1 MTTLQK
7 KPAFLL
13 MAKAAP
19 LTSHPQFLLGLR
31 ARGLAPLL
39 VTESLPPGV
48 DASAEASA
56 KELARHSSALE
67 GIQEVAVFTGSQQL
81 AIQHR
86 VATWANDY
94 DIRGTLCL
102 GEIFVEGMGMAADML
117 GLPHPG
123 LRATKVCRNKL
134 LQRLYL
140 RDWSP
145 RCQVIAP
152 AHRASFVA
160 DFSDGPAI
168 LKPTGRFASSGVQEI
183 ADASELAERLTEYEA
198 DEVLLLEQKVVGREV
213 SVESLIQ
220 DGKVVFIGITEKATN
235 ESDGRFFVEMGHTFP
250 CGNLSSQEMTAIR
263 ATNARVLDRLSFENG
278 IAHAEYRVT
287 ADGGVYLMEV
297 ACRAPGDGLLA
308 LYQLATLRSL
318 EVELVKL
325 ALGDPVTYPEPV
337 RRARQVYMRHA
348 PGRLIDV
355 QVARA
360 VDVTPHW
367 VPDQGRWPAIEVG
380 SAGDPARVR
389 HLMVLKP
396 RGTQL
401 SEVRDS
407 FDRVVTFLIDGR
419 TTDELDRLE
428 QHVRDSVSI
437 VTSSA

>member
-1 MTTLQK
+1 MN

-19 LTSHPQFLLGLR
+19 LTSHPQFLQEVR

-48 DASAEASA
+48 NLST
-56 KELARHSSALE
+56 E
-67 GIQEVAVFTGSQQL
+67 GIEEVALFAGAQHL
-81 AIQHR
+81 AIQHQ

-102 GEIFVEGMGMAADML
+102 GEIFVEAMGLAADML

-145 RCQVIAP
+145 RFQVIP
-152 AHRASFVA
+152 PEHRAGGVA
-160 DFSDGPAI
+160 DVSDAPAI

-183 ADASELAERLTEYEA
+183 AGAAELARALTDYGP
-198 DEVLLLEQKVVGREV
+198 DEVLLLEQKIVGREV
-213 SVESLIQ
+213 SVESLVQGGRI
-220 DGKVVFIGITEKATN
+220 VFSGITEKATN
-235 ESDGRFFVEMGHTFP
+235 ESNGRYFVEMAHTFP
-250 CGNLSSQEMTAIR
+250 CGNLSSEEMSAIR
-263 ATNARVLDRLSFENG
+263 ATNARVLDRLKFENG

-287 ADGGVYLMEV
+287 ADGAVYLMEV

-308 LYQLATLRSL
+308 LYQLASLRSL

-325 ALGDPVTYPEPV
+325 ALSEPVSYPEPS
-337 RRARQVYMRHA
+337 RRARQVYLHHA
-348 PGRLIDV
+348 PGRLVDV
-355 QVARA
+355 QLTNGTH
-360 VDVTPHW
+360 VTPYW
-367 VPDQGRWPAIEVG
+367 VPDHGHWPAIEVG
-380 SAGDPARVR
+380 SPGDPARVR
-389 HLMVLKP
+389 QLMVLKS
-396 RGTQL
+396 RGTEL
-401 SEVRDS
+401 SGEVRDS
-407 FDRVVTFLIDGR
+407 FDRAVTFLIDAR

-428 QHVRDSVSI
+428 QHMRQSVRI
-437 VTSSA
+437 ITSSA